1 MGRILVTPNPS
12 PFVSDFLTGES
23 KIAYREA
30 IALAADRASAA
41 LGDATRPGLVD
52 GYAAL
57 KSDAGRLDLDD
68 PEGVGLSRALDE
80 AAGLLAEKSV
90 VVTHPAYLAHLH
102 CPPALPSLAAEV
114 LISAFNQSMDSFDQA
129 PAATAI
135 EQQVIEYLC
144 ARMGYAPGSDGTFTS
159 GGTQSN
165 LQALL
170 LARDL
175 FAHNT
180 YGWDIAARGL
190 PPQASS
196 WRVLCTRQT
205 HFSVRQ
211 ALRLLGLGTAAVIE
225 VPTDEAGRL
234 RVEELAGT
242 LDEADRVGTPVFALV
257 LTAGTTDF
265 GAIDPLEASIAIA
278 RTRGIWSHVD
288 ACAGGCLMF
297 SEQHRNLLHGIE
309 LADSVALDFHKLLF
323 QAISCSAL
331 LVRSRAS
338 FDVLAAHADYL
349 NPESDSE
356 HDVLNLVGKSLQTT
370 RRFDAL
376 KVLVTLRA
384 VGQRHVA
391 AMIDGTCAAA
401 HAAGYA
407 AAEHPDLELAVP
419 VCTNTVVL
427 RWRRP
432 GLAAEACDG
441 INDTV
446 RAELAHTG
454 RAIVGRSSAAG
465 GQAIKLTF
473 VNPLVTA
480 SMAAAMVSEIAAHGN
495 RIWCARIPEG
505 SAV

>member
-1 MGRILVTPNPS
+1 MTAHQS
-12 PFVSDFLTGES
+12 PFVSDFLTGDSENT
-23 KIAYREA
+23 YREA
-30 IALAADRASAA
+30 IALAAERTSAA

-57 KSDAGRLDLDD
+57 KNDAGRLDLDSPD
-68 PEGVGLSRALDE
+68 GVGLSRALDE

-135 EQQVIEYLC
+135 EQQVVEYLC
-144 ARMGYAPGSDGTFTS
+144 ARMGYGREADGTFTS

-175 FAHNT
+175 FARRS
-180 YGWDIAARGL
+180 GWDIAARGL
-190 PPQASS
+190 PPEAGG

-211 ALRLLGLGTAAVIE
+211 ALRLLGLGTSAVIE
-225 VPTDEAGRL
+225 VPTDDAGRL
-234 RVEELAGT
+234 RPDALPAILEEA
-242 LDEADRVGTPVFALV
+242 ERAGTPVFALV

-265 GAIDPLEASIAIA
+265 GAIDPLGASIEIA
-278 RTRGIWSHVD
+278 HAHGIWVHVD
-288 ACAGGCLMF
+288 ACAGGCLIF
-297 SEQHRNLLHGIE
+297 SEQYRHLLRGIE
-309 LADSVALDFHKLLF
+309 HADSVALDFHKLLF

-331 LVRSRAS
+331 LVRSRES
-338 FDVLAAHADYL
+338 FEVLAAHADYL
-349 NPESDSE
+349 NPASDEE

-391 AMIDGTCAAA
+391 AMIDATCVAASAAA
-401 HAAGYA
+401 QA
-407 AAEHPDLELAVP
+407 AAEHQDLELAAP

-427 RWRRP
+427 RWRRTDLP
-432 GLAAEACDG
+432 SGVRDD
-441 INDTV
+441 INDAV

-465 GQAIKLTF
+465 GHAIKLTF

-480 SMAAAMVSEIAAHGN
+480 SMAGAMVSEIAAHGN
-495 RIWCARIPEG
+495 RVWRARATEV

>member
-1 MGRILVTPNPS
+1 MTPTLS

-23 KIAYREA
+23 ADVYREA
-30 IALAADRASAA
+30 VMLAADRAGAV
-41 LGDATRPGLVD
+41 LGGATKPGLVE

-57 KSDAGRLDLDD
+57 KDDAGRLDLDD

-144 ARMGYAPGSDGTFTS
+144 SRMGYGPGSDGTFTS

-175 FAHNT
+175 FAYKT

-205 HFSVRQ
+205 HFSVQQ
-211 ALRLLGLGTAAVIE
+211 ALRLLGLGTAAVLE

-234 RVEELAGT
+234 RTEALVEILE
-242 LDEADRVGTPVFALV
+242 DADRAATPVFALV

-265 GAIDPLEASIAIA
+265 GAIDPLEEPIAMA
-278 RTRGIWSHVD
+278 RARGIWSHVD
-288 ACAGGCLMF
+288 ACAGGCLIF
-297 SEQHRNLLHGIE
+297 SEQHRNLLRGIE
-309 LADSVALDFHKLLF
+309 SADSVALDFHKLLF

-331 LVRSRAS
+331 LVRNRES
-338 FDVLAAHADYL
+338 FGVLAAHADYL

-384 VGQRHVA
+384 VGQRYVA
-391 AMIDGTCAAA
+391 AMIDATCAAA
-401 HAAGYA
+401 RAAAQA
-407 AAEHPDLELAVP
+407 AAEHADLELAASVS
-419 VCTNTVVL
+419 TNTVVL
-427 RWRRP
+427 RWRQP
-432 GLAAEACDG
+432 GVRSEACDG
-441 INDTV
+441 VNDAV
-446 RAELAHTG
+446 RAELARTG

-480 SMAAAMVSEIAAHGN
+480 SMAAAMVCEIAAHGN
-495 RIWCARIPEG
+495 RIWSARVPEA

>member
-1 MGRILVTPNPS
+1 MTPNPS
-12 PFVSDFLTGES
+12 PFVSDFLTGDSETT
-23 KIAYREA
+23 YREA
-30 IALAADRASAA
+30 IALAADRASGA
-41 LGDATRPGLVD
+41 LGGATKPGLVD

-57 KSDAGRLDLDD
+57 KSDVGRLDLDD
-68 PEGVGLSRALDE
+68 PHGVGLSRALDE

-114 LISAFNQSMDSFDQA
+114 LVSAFNQSMDSFDQA

-144 ARMGYAPGSDGTFTS
+144 TRMGYAPGSDGTFTS

-175 FAHNT
+175 FARNT

-190 PPQASS
+190 PPEAGS

-205 HFSVRQ
+205 HFSVQQ
-211 ALRLLGLGTAAVIE
+211 ALRLLGLGTAAIIE
-225 VPTDEAGRL
+225 VPTDDAGRMRAEAL
-234 RVEELAGT
+234 TGILEG
-242 LDEADRVGTPVFALV
+242 ADRAGTPVFALV

-265 GAIDPLEASIAIA
+265 GAIDPLEAPAAIA
-278 RTRGIWSHVD
+278 RARGIWTHVD
-288 ACAGGCLMF
+288 ACAGGCLIF
-297 SEQHRNLLHGIE
+297 SEKYRHLLRGIE
-309 LADSVALDFHKLLF
+309 QADSVAIDFHKLLF

-338 FDVLAAHADYL
+338 FDALVAHADYL
-349 NPESDSE
+349 NPASDSE
-356 HDVLNLVGKSLQTT
+356 HDVLNLVSKSLQTT

-384 VGQRHVA
+384 VGQRHIA
-391 AMIDGTCAAA
+391 AMIDATCAAA
-401 HAAGYA
+401 SSAAHA
-407 AAEHPDLELAVP
+407 AAEHPDLELAAP

-427 RWRRP
+427 RWRQPDVVPETR
-432 GLAAEACDG
+432 DG
-441 INDTV
+441 INDAI
-446 RAELAHTG
+446 RGELARTG

-473 VNPLVTA
+473 VNPLITA

-495 RIWCARIPEG
+495 WIWRARALEV
-505 SAV
+505 STV

>member
-1 MGRILVTPNPS
+1 MTANQS
-12 PFVSDFLTGES
+12 PFLSAFLTGDSENT
-23 KIAYREA
+23 YREA
-30 IALAADRASAA
+30 IALAADRAGGA
-41 LGDATRPGLVD
+41 LGGAIVPGLVD

-57 KSDAGRLDLDD
+57 KREAGRLDLDD
-68 PEGVGLSRALDE
+68 PDGVGLSRALDE

-144 ARMGYAPGSDGTFTS
+144 ARMGYGLAADGTFTS

-175 FAHNT
+175 FARRS
-180 YGWDIAARGL
+180 GWDIATQGL
-190 PPQASS
+190 PPEAGS

-205 HFSVRQ
+205 HFSVQQ
-211 ALRLLGLGTAAVIE
+211 ALRVLGLGTAAVIE
-225 VPTDEAGRL
+225 VPTDDAGRL
-234 RVEELAGT
+234 RSEALPEI
-242 LDEADRVGTPVFALV
+242 LDDADRAETPIFALV

-265 GAIDPLEASIAIA
+265 GAIDPLEASTELA
-278 RTRGIWSHVD
+278 RARGIWVHVD
-288 ACAGGCLMF
+288 ACAGGCLIF
-297 SEQHRNLLHGIE
+297 SEQHRGLLRGIE
-309 LADSVALDFHKLLF
+309 QADSVAIDFHKLLF

-331 LVRSRAS
+331 LVRHRES
-338 FDVLAAHADYL
+338 FEVLAAHADYL
-349 NPESDSE
+349 NPVSDAE
-356 HDVLNLVGKSLQTT
+356 QDVLNLVGKSLQTT

-391 AMIDGTCAAA
+391 AMIDATCSAASAAA
-401 HAAGYA
+401 AVAD
-407 AAEHPDLELAVP
+407 EHPDLELAAP

-427 RWRRP
+427 RWRQP
-432 GLAAEACDG
+432 DAASEARDV
-441 INDTV
+441 INETV
-446 RAELAHTG
+446 RAELAHSG

-480 SMAAAMVSEIAAHGN
+480 SAAAAMVSEIAAHGN
-495 RIWCARIPEG
+495 RIWRARTPEV

>member
-1 MGRILVTPNPS
+1 MADQS
-12 PFVSDFLTGES
+12 PFVSEFLTGDSENT
-23 KIAYREA
+23 YREA

-41 LGDATRPGLVD
+41 LGGAVAPGLVD

-57 KSDAGRLDLDD
+57 KNDVGRLDLDD
-68 PEGVGLSRALDE
+68 PDGVGLSRALDE

-144 ARMGYAPGSDGTFTS
+144 ARMGYGPGSDGTFTS

-175 FAHNT
+175 FAHT
-180 YGWDIAARGL
+180 SGWDIAARGL
-190 PPQASS
+190 PPEAAS
-196 WRVLCTRQT
+196 WRVVCTRQT
-205 HFSVRQ
+205 HFSVQQ
-211 ALRLLGLGTAAVIE
+211 ALRLLGLGTAAIIE
-225 VPTDEAGRL
+225 VPTDDAGRL
-234 RVEELAGT
+234 RAET
-242 LDEADRVGTPVFALV
+242 LPEILQDAEHAGTPVFALV

-265 GAIDPLEASIAIA
+265 GAIDPLQAATEIA
-278 RTRGIWSHVD
+278 RAHGIWVHVD
-288 ACAGGCLMF
+288 ACAGGCLIF
-297 SEQHRNLLHGIE
+297 SERYRHMLRGIE
-309 LADSVALDFHKLLF
+309 QADSVAIDFHKLLF

-331 LVRSRAS
+331 LVGNRAS

-349 NPESDSE
+349 NPASDAE

-384 VGQRHVA
+384 VGRRHIA
-391 AMIDGTCAAA
+391 AMIDATCAAA
-401 HAAGYA
+401 WAAA
-407 AAEHPDLELAVP
+407 QVAAEHPDLELAVP

-427 RWRRP
+427 RWRQP
-432 GLAAEACDG
+432 DLTTEARDDVNEA
-441 INDTV
+441 I

-480 SMAAAMVSEIAAHGN
+480 SVAGAMVSEIAAHGN
-495 RIWCARIPEG
+495 RIWRARTPEV

>member
-1 MGRILVTPNPS
+1 MKHDPG
-12 PFVSDFLTGES
+12 PFVSDFLTGNSENT
-23 KIAYREA
+23 YREA
-30 IALAADRASAA
+30 IALAADRAAVA
-41 LGDATRPGLVD
+41 LGRSDMPGLVD
-52 GYAAL
+52 GYATL
-57 KSDAGRLDLDD
+57 KDSVGRVDLDD
-68 PEGVGLSRALDE
+68 PDGVGLSLALDE

-114 LISAFNQSMDSFDQA
+114 LVSAFNQSMDSFDQA

-144 ARMGYAPGSDGTFTS
+144 SKIGYGSGADGTFTS

-175 FAHNT
+175 FARNT
-180 YGWDIAARGL
+180 YGWNIASRGL

-205 HFSVRQ
+205 HFSVQQ
-211 ALRLLGLGTAAVIE
+211 ALRLLGLGTCSVIE
-225 VPTDEAGRL
+225 VPTDAAGRL
-234 RVEELAGT
+234 REEALAGV
-242 LDEADRVGTPVFALV
+242 LDAAAQAGTPVFALV

-265 GAIDPLEASIAIA
+265 GAIDPLEGPIALA
-278 RTRGIWSHVD
+278 RERGIWTHVD
-288 ACAGGCLMF
+288 ACAGGCLIF
-297 SEQHRNLLHGIE
+297 SPKHRHLLRGIE

-331 LVRSRAS
+331 LVRTAES
-338 FDVLAAHADYL
+338 FDVLAARADYL
-349 NPESDSE
+349 NPASDAD
-356 HDVLNLVGKSLQTT
+356 HDVLNLVDKSLQTT

-384 VGQRHVA
+384 MGQRHIA
-391 AMIDGTCAAA
+391 AMIDATCAAA
-401 HAAGYA
+401 ATAAHAVT
-407 AAEHPDLELAVP
+407 EHPDLELAVP

-427 RWRRP
+427 RWHHV
-432 GLAAEACDG
+432 GLTPEECDG
-441 INDTV
+441 INDAI
-446 RAELAHTG
+446 RAELAHSG

-473 VNPLVTA
+473 VNPLVTT
-480 SMAAAMVSEIAAHGN
+480 SIAAAMVSDIGVHGN
-495 RIWCARIPEG
+495 CILRARTPEV